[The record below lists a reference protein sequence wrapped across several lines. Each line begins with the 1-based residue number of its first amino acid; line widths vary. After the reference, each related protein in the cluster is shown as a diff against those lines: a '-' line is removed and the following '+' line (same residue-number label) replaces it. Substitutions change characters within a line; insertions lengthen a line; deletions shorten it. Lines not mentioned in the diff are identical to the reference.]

1 MDFTRK
7 TFLGGA
13 VAAMTAGCAR
23 NEASSSAKSRYYS
36 TLPVLGEFDVVVLGA
51 GPGGIGAAL
60 AAARRGCKVALVEK
74 YGFAGGVGAY
84 GCTPIFF
91 LFEHRGPKGWGA
103 PPSEWR
109 QIIKGIPDEV
119 VRRLDKIGAVVPMK
133 DGRSQDP
140 LLGERIGEKPLLGK
154 VMFSVEHLK
163 ATYEEM
169 LSEAG
174 VARIFYAHICDAVC
188 EGRRIDG
195 AVVSCI
201 EGLRMVK
208 GKVFVDATG
217 EASFAALA
225 GNAVEKAAPGETMH
239 KSAFVFIGGL
249 KPGAIENYD
258 RMYLNLRADGKIPAK
273 TWASSGYSRLLHEG
287 EAILPVAIATGDSTS
302 SADMARM
309 DAELRRTNLMLLEAL
324 RREVPGFENAHIIT
338 ESMQVGSR
346 DGRHMVARTK
356 IDIDFLAYGEV
367 PKDGVVPIWR
377 WWGGEHAADQS
388 KGFGG
393 TGARGYDGRL
403 TFVPYRALVA
413 RDFDNLLAA
422 GRGIWCDSYTVTTV
436 RMMPTCMAIGE
447 AAGTAAAKAVA
458 DGINDLGDVRIL
470 PQGGKKPLR

>member
-1 MDFTRK
+1 MEFTRK

-13 VAAMTAGCAR
+13 VAAVAAGCSR
-23 NEASSSAKSRYYS
+23 GESSSAAKCRYYS
-36 TLPVLGEFDVVVLGA
+36 GLPSLGEFDLVVLGA

-91 LFEHRGPKGWGA
+91 LFEHRGPKGWAA

-119 VRRLDKIGAVVPMK
+119 VRRLDKVGAAVPMK
-133 DGRSQDP
+133 DGCAQEP
-140 LLGERIGEKPLLGK
+140 CLGERIGDSPLLGK
-154 VMFSVEHLK
+154 VMFSVERLK
-163 ATYEEM
+163 ATYDEM
-169 LSEAG
+169 LTEAG
-174 VARIFYAHICDAVC
+174 VSRLFYTHICDAIC
-188 EGRRIDG
+188 EGRRISG

-201 EGLRMVK
+201 EGLRTVK

-239 KSAFVFIGGL
+239 KSAFVFLGGL
-249 KPGAIENYD
+249 KPGAIENYA
-258 RMYLNLRADGKIPAK
+258 RMYVELRANGKIPSE
-273 TWASSGYSRLLHEG
+273 TWASRGYSRLLHEG
-287 EAILPVAIATGDSTS
+287 EAILPVAIAVGDSAS
-302 SADMARM
+302 SADMTRM
-309 DAELRRTNLMLLEAL
+309 DAELRRTNLKLVEAL
-324 RREVPGFENAHIIT
+324 RREVPGFEDAHIIT
-338 ESMQVGSR
+338 EAMQVGSR
-346 DGRHMVARTK
+346 DGRHMVARAK
-356 IDIDFLAYGEV
+356 IDIDFLAHGEE

-393 TGARGYDGRL
+393 TGARGYDPRTL
-403 TFVPYRALVA
+403 TSVPYRALVA

-422 GRGIWCDSYTVTTV
+422 GRGIWCDSRSVTTI

-447 AAGTAAAKAVA
+447 AAGTAAAKAIA
-458 DGINDLGDVRIL
+458 AGIADLGDVRV
-470 PQGGKKPLR
+470 